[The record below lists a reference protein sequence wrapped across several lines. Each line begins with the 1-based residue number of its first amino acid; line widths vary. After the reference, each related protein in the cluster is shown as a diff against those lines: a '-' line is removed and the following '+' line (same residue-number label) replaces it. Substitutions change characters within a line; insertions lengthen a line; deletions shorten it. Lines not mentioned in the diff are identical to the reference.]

1 MNELLATLWRRRS
14 RLYDGL
20 RPGSGREQKQRQET
34 RAGKGDGVRHGA
46 RVGKEVAATACC
58 RVRIWVSEFYKLKP
72 IDTSCT
78 FYVVGPAAP
87 DPMGSAFGPL
97 ASPPLNH
104 GSERIQRTRMR
115 MLSIPARLLADM

>member
-46 RVGKEVAATACC
+46 RVGKGVAATACC
-58 RVRIWVSEFYKLKP
+58 RLRIWVTEFYELKP
-72 IDTSCT
+72 IDTSRT
-78 FYVVGPAAP
+78 FYVVDSATP
-87 DPMGSAFGPL
+87 DPMGYAFGPL
-97 ASPPLNH
+97 ASPRE
-104 GSERIQRTRMR
+104 SRQREN
-115 MLSIPARLLADM
+115 PAHENADVVDPGALVG